1 MGGFATHAIFG
12 KEVLEEIS
20 DEMLASVIRKHP
32 GIFGIGCQGPDLF
45 LYNIPMLLQKHKLII
60 YLLYFYNIYYKSFFF
75 YTKELLKKPLIFSGF
90 CFILLYYI

>member
-32 GIFGIGCQGPDLF
+32 GIFGIGCQAGF
-45 LYNIPMLLQKHKLII
+45 
-60 YLLYFYNIYYKSFFF
+60 
-75 YTKELLKKPLIFSGF
+75 IFV
-90 CFILLYYI
+90 